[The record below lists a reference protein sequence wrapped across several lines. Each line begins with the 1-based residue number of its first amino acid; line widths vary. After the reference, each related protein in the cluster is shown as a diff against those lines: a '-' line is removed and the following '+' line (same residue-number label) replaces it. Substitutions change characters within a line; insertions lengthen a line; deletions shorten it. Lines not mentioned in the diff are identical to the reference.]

1 MGGKDFFAQYAAQGR
16 RNGSAPIHFTLAS
29 DVDKL
34 GKCPAALLVG
44 IDVSPEPGLRGP
56 TNFHGIATSEFIKDL
71 DGNLNI
77 VRRNLR
83 LAPYLPCQL
92 RHVDLRVVD
101 GCFRLRVEYES
112 VLF

>member
-1 MGGKDFFAQYAAQGR
+1 MGGKDYFAQYGAQGR
-16 RNGSAPIHFTLAS
+16 RNSSAPIHFTLAS

-71 DGNLNI
+71 DGNLDI

-83 LAPYLPCQL
+83 
-92 RHVDLRVVD
+92 
-101 GCFRLRVEYES
+101 
-112 VLF
+112 